1 MYLRATRAGKAAR
14 EETPS
19 TSLPLS
25 RSRGYGQYIMT
36 SFPRLSRLEFASRF
50 NSVGICRQGDFCFH
64 FAAWVHVNTNSSA
77 ADAFAYAGGEQQ
89 EEEAKRQS
97 ECMDDWVP
105 PSGGHHPHSFNKMD
119 VVFLP
124 VCCIS
129 YVPSLPSITTQLIFA
144 KP

>member
-36 SFPRLSRLEFASRF
+36 SFPRLSRLELASRF
-50 NSVGICRQGDFCFH
+50 NSVGICRLGDFCFH

-89 EEEAKRQS
+89 
-97 ECMDDWVP
+97 
-105 PSGGHHPHSFNKMD
+105 
-119 VVFLP
+119 
-124 VCCIS
+124 
-129 YVPSLPSITTQLIFA
+129 
-144 KP
+144 